1 MHKLAV
7 GVTLCVT
14 RREHDK
20 ELLHFMEAW
29 VGEGE
34 GEGVVSYQQGS
45 ARTARQSDFRANFK

>member
-7 GVTLCVT
+7 GVTPYVT

-34 GEGVVSYQQGS
+34 GVVSYQQAL